1 MGEKDFE
8 EGQRLANSTPTPKPV
23 KKPQARRR
31 KRVPACQSL
40 FDSPGCNK
48 RARFTS
54 TPQPKSTSA
63 NDHQNGHNDDDEEDS
78 VVENSVV
85 ESLHLGL
92 EATVNEST
100 VDATVNESTVD
111 ATVNESTVNESVQ
124 DTDEHPDLFDKF
136 NTIWSDAFTNF
147 KKNFKDAVVKN
158 DKTASK
164 LQEHYGLL
172 KSENTEEKIIK
183 GETLS
188 EVVRTVLQDYIR
200 V

>member
-8 EGQRLANSTPTPKPV
+8 EGQRLANRYPTPKPV

-63 NDHQNGHNDDDEEDS
+63 NDHQNGQNDDDEEDS

-100 VDATVNESTVD
+100 VDATVNESTV
-111 ATVNESTVNESVQ
+111 NESVQ
-124 DTDEHPDLFDKF
+124 DTDEHTDLFDTF

-147 KKNFKDAVVKN
+147 KENFKNAVVKN

-172 KSENTEEKIIK
+172 KSEKTEEKLNK

-188 EVVRTVLQDYIR
+188 EDVRTVLQDYIR

>member
-63 NDHQNGHNDDDEEDS
+63 YDHQNGHNDDDEEDS

-92 EATVNEST
+92 EATVNG
-100 VDATVNESTVD
+100 TVD

-124 DTDEHPDLFDKF
+124 DTDEHADLFDTF

-147 KKNFKDAVVKN
+147 KENFKNAVVKN

>member
-63 NDHQNGHNDDDEEDS
+63 YDHQNGHNDDDEEDS

-100 VDATVNESTVD
+100 VDATVNESTV
-111 ATVNESTVNESVQ
+111 NESVQ
-124 DTDEHPDLFDKF
+124 DTDEHADLFDTF
-136 NTIWSDAFTNF
+136 NTIWTDAYTNF
-147 KKNFKDAVVKN
+147 KRTLSDALVKD

-172 KSENTEEKIIK
+172 KSEKTEEKLNK

-188 EVVRTVLQDYIR
+188 EVVRTVLQDYIC

>member
-63 NDHQNGHNDDDEEDS
+63 YDHQNGHNDDDEEDS

-100 VDATVNESTVD
+100 VDATVNESTV
-111 ATVNESTVNESVQ
+111 NESVQQ
-124 DTDEHPDLFDKF
+124 DTDEHEDLFDTF
-136 NTIWSDAFTNF
+136 NTIWTDAYTNF
-147 KKNFKDAVVKN
+147 KRTLSDALVKD

-172 KSENTEEKIIK
+172 KSEKTEEKLNK

-188 EVVRTVLQDYIR
+188 EVVRTVLQDYIC

>member
-100 VDATVNESTVD
+100 VDATVNESTV
-111 ATVNESTVNESVQ
+111 NESVQQ
-124 DTDEHPDLFDKF
+124 DTDEHEDLFDTF

-147 KKNFKDAVVKN
+147 KEDFKNAVVKN

>member
-85 ESLHLGL
+85 ENSLHLGL

-100 VDATVNESTVD
+100 VDATVNESTV
-111 ATVNESTVNESVQ
+111 NESVQQ
-124 DTDEHPDLFDKF
+124 DTDEHEDLFDTF
-136 NTIWSDAFTNF
+136 NTIWSNAFTNF

>member
-8 EGQRLANSTPTPKPV
+8 EGQRLANRYPTPKPV

-63 NDHQNGHNDDDEEDS
+63 YDHQNGHNDDDEEDS

-100 VDATVNESTVD
+100 VDATVNESTV
-111 ATVNESTVNESVQ
+111 NESVQ

-147 KKNFKDAVVKN
+147 KEDFKNAVVKN

>member
-8 EGQRLANSTPTPKPV
+8 EGQRLANRYPTPKPV

-63 NDHQNGHNDDDEEDS
+63 YDHQNGHNDDDEEDS

-92 EATVNEST
+92 EATVNER
-100 VDATVNESTVD
+100 TVD

-124 DTDEHPDLFDKF
+124 DTDEHADLFDTF

-147 KKNFKDAVVKN
+147 KEDFKNAVVKN

>member
-100 VDATVNESTVD
+100 VDATVNESTV
-111 ATVNESTVNESVQ
+111 NESVQ
-124 DTDEHPDLFDKF
+124 DTDEHEDLFDTF

-147 KKNFKDAVVKN
+147 KEDFKNAVVKN

-172 KSENTEEKIIK
+172 KSEKTEEKLNK

-188 EVVRTVLQDYIR
+188 EVVRTVLQDYIC

>member
-63 NDHQNGHNDDDEEDS
+63 NDHQNGHNDDDEDS

-85 ESLHLGL
+85 ENSLHLGL
-92 EATVNEST
+92 E
-100 VDATVNESTVD
+100 ATVNESTVD

-124 DTDEHPDLFDKF
+124 DTDEHEDLFDTF

>member
-63 NDHQNGHNDDDEEDS
+63 YDHQNGHNDDDEEDS

-124 DTDEHPDLFDKF
+124 DTDEHEDLFDTF

-147 KKNFKDAVVKN
+147 KEDFKNAVVKN

-172 KSENTEEKIIK
+172 KSEKTEEKLNK

>member
-100 VDATVNESTVD
+100 VDATVNESTV
-111 ATVNESTVNESVQ
+111 NESVQ
-124 DTDEHPDLFDKF
+124 DTDEQPDLFDTF

-147 KKNFKDAVVKN
+147 KEDFKNAVVKN

-172 KSENTEEKIIK
+172 KSEKTEEKLNK

-188 EVVRTVLQDYIR
+188 EVVRTVLQDYIC

>member
-8 EGQRLANSTPTPKPV
+8 EGRRLANSTPTPKPV

-63 NDHQNGHNDDDEEDS
+63 YDHQNGHNDDDEDS

-85 ESLHLGL
+85 ENSLHLGL
-92 EATVNEST
+92 EATVNGT

-124 DTDEHPDLFDKF
+124 QDTDEHEDLFDTF

-147 KKNFKDAVVKN
+147 KENFKNAVVKN

>member
-100 VDATVNESTVD
+100 VDATVNESTV
-111 ATVNESTVNESVQ
+111 NESVQQ
-124 DTDEHPDLFDKF
+124 DTDEHEDLFDTF

-147 KKNFKDAVVKN
+147 KENFKNAVVKN

-188 EVVRTVLQDYIR
+188 EVVRTVLQDYIC

>member
-8 EGQRLANSTPTPKPV
+8 EGQRLANRYPTPKPV
-23 KKPQARRR
+23 KKPQARR

-63 NDHQNGHNDDDEEDS
+63 NDHQNGHNDDDDDEDS
-78 VVENSVV
+78 VVENS
-85 ESLHLGL
+85 LNLGL
-92 EATVNEST
+92 EATVNESM
-100 VDATVNESTVD
+100 VD

-124 DTDEHPDLFDKF
+124 QETAEHEDLFDTF
-136 NTIWSDAFTNF
+136 NTIWTNAYTNF
-147 KKNFKDAVVKN
+147 KRTLTDALVGD
-158 DKTASK
+158 DKSKRTSK

-172 KSENTEEKIIK
+172 KSQKTEEKLNK
-183 GETLS
+183 GETPS
-188 EVVRTVLQDYIR
+188 EEVRTVLKDYIC

>member
-63 NDHQNGHNDDDEEDS
+63 YDHQNGHNDDDEEDS

-100 VDATVNESTVD
+100 VDATVNESTV
-111 ATVNESTVNESVQ
+111 NESVQ
-124 DTDEHPDLFDKF
+124 DTDEHADLFDTF

-147 KKNFKDAVVKN
+147 KEDFKNAVVKN

>member
-8 EGQRLANSTPTPKPV
+8 EGQRLANRYPTPKPV

-63 NDHQNGHNDDDEEDS
+63 NDHQNGQNDDDEEDS

-100 VDATVNESTVD
+100 VDATVNESTV
-111 ATVNESTVNESVQ
+111 NESVQ
-124 DTDEHPDLFDKF
+124 DTDEHTDLFDTF

-147 KKNFKDAVVKN
+147 KENFKNAVVKN

-172 KSENTEEKIIK
+172 KSEKTEEKINK

>member
-8 EGQRLANSTPTPKPV
+8 EGQRLANRYPTPKPV
-23 KKPQARRR
+23 KKPQARR

-63 NDHQNGHNDDDEEDS
+63 NDHQNGQNDDDEEDS

-100 VDATVNESTVD
+100 VDATVNESTV
-111 ATVNESTVNESVQ
+111 NESVQ
-124 DTDEHPDLFDKF
+124 QEATEHEDLFDTF
-136 NTIWSDAFTNF
+136 NTIWTDAYTNF
-147 KKNFKDAVVKN
+147 KRNFKDAVVKN

-172 KSENTEEKIIK
+172 KSEKTEEKLNK

-188 EVVRTVLQDYIR
+188 EVVRTVLKDYIC

>member
-63 NDHQNGHNDDDEEDS
+63 YDHQNGHNDDDEEDS

-100 VDATVNESTVD
+100 VDATVNESTV
-111 ATVNESTVNESVQ
+111 NESVQ
-124 DTDEHPDLFDKF
+124 DTDEHADLFDTF

-147 KKNFKDAVVKN
+147 KENFKNAVVKN

>member
-8 EGQRLANSTPTPKPV
+8 EGQRLANRYPTPKPV
-23 KKPQARRR
+23 KKPQARR

-40 FDSPGCNK
+40 FDSPGSNK

-63 NDHQNGHNDDDEEDS
+63 NDHQNGHNDDDDDEDS
-78 VVENSVV
+78 VVENS
-85 ESLHLGL
+85 LNLGL
-92 EATVNEST
+92 EATVNESM
-100 VDATVNESTVD
+100 VD
-111 ATVNESTVNESVQ
+111 ATVNESTVNEQ
-124 DTDEHPDLFDKF
+124 ETTEHEDLFDTF
-136 NTIWSDAFTNF
+136 NTIWTDAYTNF
-147 KKNFKDAVVKN
+147 KRNFKDAVVKN

-172 KSENTEEKIIK
+172 KSEKTEEKLNQ

-188 EVVRTVLQDYIR
+188 EVVRTVLKDYIC

>member
-63 NDHQNGHNDDDEEDS
+63 NDHQNGHNDDDEDS

-85 ESLHLGL
+85 ENSLNLGL
-92 EATVNEST
+92 E
-100 VDATVNESTVD
+100 ATVNESTVD

-124 DTDEHPDLFDKF
+124 DTDEHEDLFDTF

>member
-8 EGQRLANSTPTPKPV
+8 EGQRLANRYPTPKPV

-63 NDHQNGHNDDDEEDS
+63 NDHQNGQNDDDEEDS

-92 EATVNEST
+92 EATVNESM
-100 VDATVNESTVD
+100 VD

-124 DTDEHPDLFDKF
+124 DTDEHADLFDTF

-147 KKNFKDAVVKN
+147 KENFKNAVVKN

-172 KSENTEEKIIK
+172 KSEKTEEKINK

>member
-8 EGQRLANSTPTPKPV
+8 EGQRLANRYPTPKPV

-63 NDHQNGHNDDDEEDS
+63 NDHQNGHNDDDDDEDS

-85 ESLHLGL
+85 ENSLNLGL

-100 VDATVNESTVD
+100 VDATVNESR
-111 ATVNESTVNESVQ
+111 VNESVQ
-124 DTDEHPDLFDKF
+124 QETAEHEDLFDTF
-136 NTIWSDAFTNF
+136 NTIWTDAYTNF
-147 KKNFKDAVVKN
+147 KRTLTDALVKD
-158 DKTASK
+158 DKSKRTSK

-172 KSENTEEKIIK
+172 KSEKTEEKINK

-188 EVVRTVLQDYIR
+188 EDVRTVLQDYIR

>member
-8 EGQRLANSTPTPKPV
+8 EGQRLANRYPTPKPV
-23 KKPQARRR
+23 KKPQARR

-63 NDHQNGHNDDDEEDS
+63 NDHQNGQNDDDEEDS

-92 EATVNEST
+92 EATVNESM
-100 VDATVNESTVD
+100 VDATVNESR
-111 ATVNESTVNESVQ
+111 VNESVQ
-124 DTDEHPDLFDKF
+124 QETAEHEDLFDRF
-136 NTIWSDAFTNF
+136 NTIWTDAYTNF
-147 KKNFKDAVVKN
+147 KRNFKDAVVKN

-172 KSENTEEKIIK
+172 KSEKTEEKINK

-188 EVVRTVLQDYIR
+188 EDVRTVLQDYIR

>member
-8 EGQRLANSTPTPKPV
+8 EGQRLANRYPTPKPV
-23 KKPQARRR
+23 KKPQARR

-40 FDSPGCNK
+40 FDSPGSNK
-48 RARFTS
+48 RARSLITS
-54 TPQPKSTSA
+54 TPEPKSTSA
-63 NDHQNGHNDDDEEDS
+63 NDHQNGHNDDDDDEDS
-78 VVENSVV
+78 VVENS
-85 ESLHLGL
+85 LNLGL
-92 EATVNEST
+92 E
-100 VDATVNESTVD
+100 ATVNESTVD

-124 DTDEHPDLFDKF
+124 DTDEHTDLFDTF

-147 KKNFKDAVVKN
+147 KENFKNAVVKN

-172 KSENTEEKIIK
+172 KSEKTEEKLNK

-188 EVVRTVLQDYIR
+188 EVVRTVLKDYIC

>member
-8 EGQRLANSTPTPKPV
+8 EGQRLANRYPTPKPV

-85 ESLHLGL
+85 ENSLHLGL
-92 EATVNEST
+92 EATVNG
-100 VDATVNESTVD
+100 TVD

-124 DTDEHPDLFDKF
+124 QDTDEHEDLFDTF

-147 KKNFKDAVVKN
+147 KEDFKNAVVKN

-172 KSENTEEKIIK
+172 KSEKTEEKLNK

>member
-1 MGEKDFE
+1 M
-8 EGQRLANSTPTPKPV
+8 
-23 KKPQARRR
+23 
-31 KRVPACQSL
+31 
-40 FDSPGCNK
+40 
-48 RARFTS
+48 
-54 TPQPKSTSA
+54 
-63 NDHQNGHNDDDEEDS
+63 NG
-78 VVENSVV
+78 
-85 ESLHLGL
+85 
-92 EATVNEST
+92 T

-147 KKNFKDAVVKN
+147 KEDFKNAVVKN